1 MIEAVK
7 AKLTLVILIVDMG
20 LISFYLSLKLEQNRE
35 KQIIKLFQATYIDKV
50 LDKFHFNKAHTIN
63 MPIKEITIFVQ
74 KTEEKA
80 SPSERKH
87 YQDMTG
93 SIIFSMV
100 KTRPDIAFAT
110 SVARRFVKNPSHQHT
125 KAIKTILQY
134 LKGLRNREITY
145 KGQSKLKVEGYSNFN

>member
-63 MPIKEITIFVQ
+63 MPIKEITIFV
-74 KTEEKA
+74 
-80 SPSERKH
+80 
-87 YQDMTG
+87 
-93 SIIFSMV
+93 
-100 KTRPDIAFAT
+100 
-110 SVARRFVKNPSHQHT
+110 
-125 KAIKTILQY
+125 
-134 LKGLRNREITY
+134 
-145 KGQSKLKVEGYSNFN
+145 

>member
-1 MIEAVK
+1 
-7 AKLTLVILIVDMG
+7 
-20 LISFYLSLKLEQNRE
+20 
-35 KQIIKLFQATYIDKV
+35 
-50 LDKFHFNKAHTIN
+50 
-63 MPIKEITIFVQ
+63 
-74 KTEEKA
+74 
-80 SPSERKH
+80 
-87 YQDMTG
+87 MTG

-145 KGQSKLKVEGYSNFN
+145 KGQSKLKVEGYSNFNWAGDKKSQKSTSSFIFILNGGPVS